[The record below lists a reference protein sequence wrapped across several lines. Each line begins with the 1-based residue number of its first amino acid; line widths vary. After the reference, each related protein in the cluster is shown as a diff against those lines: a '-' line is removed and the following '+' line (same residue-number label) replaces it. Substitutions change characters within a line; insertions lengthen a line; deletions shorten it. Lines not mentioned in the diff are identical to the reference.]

1 MTDRRPLAHCSMCGM
16 EFERTNAKCE
26 HGCPITKHCNLVRC
40 PSCGYE
46 FPGEAQSL
54 SWLGRV
60 FGGRQGRRRRR
71 RRGREAV
78 AENGDVVSLSD
89 LGPGE
94 SAEMIRLACI
104 SSRQRNTLTVFGM
117 TPGTEI
123 TLLQR
128 RPTFVVRVGETE
140 LGLEEELAR
149 EIHVKRL

>member
-1 MTDRRPLAHCSMCGM
+1 MCGM
-16 EFERTNAKCE
+16 EFERTNSKCE
-26 HGCPITKHCNLVRC
+26 HGCPITKHCNLLRC

-46 FPGEAQSL
+46 FPGDSKAA
-54 SWLGRV
+54 SWFGRV
-60 FGGRQGRRRRR
+60 FGRQRRHRRRTRRRRR
-71 RRGREAV
+71 NQAAVV
-78 AENGDVVSLSD
+78 AENGNVVSLED

-128 RPTFVVRVGETE
+128 RPTYVVRVGETE
-140 LGLEEELAR
+140 LGIEEELAR